1 MARTIEGPRPAGG
14 AYAIGVSV
22 RLATME
28 AAGDADAARL
38 LVSEYE
44 ADGALL
50 LETVGRL
57 SATEP
62 ERER

>member
-1 MARTIEGPRPAGG
+1 
-14 AYAIGVSV
+14 
-22 RLATME
+22 ME